1 MNYLLPN
8 NCFTNPVRLLI
19 LSVSIFAIIN
29 FCGCSGCSRSGVGS
43 RIQSRPKSSSP
54 IAVTDRNSGTNI
66 VKMEKQ
72 NGVYEIPVEINGVP
86 MYFIFDTGAGLI
98 SISVTEATSLYRQ
111 GKLTMDDIVGTAD
124 FTDANGD
131 VSEGTVIN
139 LKEVKI
145 GNKVLCDVK
154 ASVAGNLN
162 APLLIGQ
169 SALEKFGKI
178 SIDYQKNEIT
188 FE

>member
-1 MNYLLPN
+1 
-8 NCFTNPVRLLI
+8 
-19 LSVSIFAIIN
+19 
-29 FCGCSGCSRSGVGS
+29 
-43 RIQSRPKSSSP
+43 
-54 IAVTDRNSGTNI
+54 
-66 VKMEKQ
+66 
-72 NGVYEIPVEINGVP
+72 

-145 GNKVLCDVK
+145 GSKVLHDVK